1 MGYPEVLL
9 EPGSRA
15 LLMGNVAV
23 ARACLEHGVG
33 LASGYPGT
41 PSSEIIEALAYASSK
56 LGYPYVEWSVNEKVA
71 FEVAYGAAMSGV
83 PAVVTMKHV
92 GLNVAADPFFSSAY
106 TGVEAPLLVISAD
119 DPGMWSSQNEQD
131 NRWYGVHAYIPVVEP
146 AGAQEAREAA
156 LEALRLSGDLK
167 HPVLLRLVTRV
178 SHTRAPVTLGVLSKP
193 KLKGSFKSNPS
204 RWNLIPAHARRLKEE
219 LLDRWRR
226 AEELVSKSWL
236 NVAEGPEDSKVLVV
250 GVGLGYRYVREALR
264 RLKANVRVAKIT
276 TPVPIPAELLLRE
289 VKGRDAVL
297 VVEEGD
303 PVFEMLL
310 KTLLQE
316 AGLNVRV
323 YGKRTGHLRASGE
336 LRLEYVEKALAQVV
350 GLDYKGP
357 EPLETPLQPPP
368 RPPVLCPGCSYRSIF
383 YAVRKAVKRLNL
395 NVVYSGD
402 IGCYSLA
409 VNKPFNA
416 QDTLVEMGGSV
427 GLANGMSHVLED
439 RVLVATI
446 GDSTFY
452 HAGIPGLINAVY
464 NRAPMLVLVL
474 DNGVTAMTGHQPHP
488 GSGFNATGGEAR
500 RIPVEDVARGVGVD
514 SVYVAEAF
522 NPKDVES
529 KVVKAL
535 RDVGEGKVSVVVA
548 RGPCML
554 VALDKARFMGLRRPS
569 YTVDQDKC
577 RGCMVCY
584 KAFNCPAITPNG
596 DGRVVIKRVLC
607 TGCGVCEKIC
617 PFNAIKPIGHVDERW
632 WSILGLT

>member
-1 MGYPEVLL
+1 
-9 EPGSRA
+9 
-15 LLMGNVAV
+15 
-23 ARACLEHGVG
+23 
-33 LASGYPGT
+33 
-41 PSSEIIEALAYASSK
+41 
-56 LGYPYVEWSVNEKVA
+56 
-71 FEVAYGAAMSGV
+71 MSGV

-178 SHTRAPVTLGVLSKP
+178 SHTRAPVTLGALSKP

-357 EPLETPLQPPP
+357 EPLEPPYSLRQDLQSYA
-368 RPPVLCPGCSYRSIF
+368 PGALIE
-383 YAVRKAVKRLNL
+383 
-395 NVVYSGD
+395 VYSMPLG
-402 IGCYSLA
+402 
-409 VNKPFNA
+409 KP
-416 QDTLVEMGGSV
+416 
-427 GLANGMSHVLED
+427 
-439 RVLVATI
+439 
-446 GDSTFY
+446 
-452 HAGIPGLINAVY
+452 
-464 NRAPMLVLVL
+464 
-474 DNGVTAMTGHQPHP
+474 
-488 GSGFNATGGEAR
+488 
-500 RIPVEDVARGVGVD
+500 
-514 SVYVAEAF
+514 
-522 NPKDVES
+522 
-529 KVVKAL
+529 L
-535 RDVGEGKVSVVVA
+535 R
-548 RGPCML
+548 
-554 VALDKARFMGLRRPS
+554 
-569 YTVDQDKC
+569 
-577 RGCMVCY
+577 
-584 KAFNCPAITPNG
+584 
-596 DGRVVIKRVLC
+596 
-607 TGCGVCEKIC
+607 
-617 PFNAIKPIGHVDERW
+617 
-632 WSILGLT
+632 GLT